1 MLHAVFA
8 AQVTGLDAVP
18 IRVEVDITPGLHIF
32 SLVGL
37 ADKEVQESRE
47 RISAAIKNIGAIA
60 PHKKAQRVI
69 VNLAPA
75 DLKKE
80 GPAFDLPI
88 ALTYLLASGQA
99 QFDPAGK
106 FFVGE
111 LGLDGSIRPIRGALA
126 IAAAAKNHGAQEL
139 FVPLGNGREAA
150 LISGLTIYE
159 VKNLADLLLHLE
171 ERVLL
176 EPLPPTTLEEPP
188 AQNDDLADIRG
199 QESAKRALEIAAAG
213 GHNLIFTGPPGTGKT
228 LLAKAL
234 ASILPPLS
242 LGEPIDVLTIYSVA
256 GLTRSDAGL
265 SIRRPFRHPHHTAS
279 SIAIIGGGTNPRPGE
294 ISLAHRGVLFLD
306 EFPEFQRPV
315 LEALRE
321 PLEERRVTVS
331 RMQGVVTYPADYI
344 LVAAMNPC
352 SCGNLGNPR
361 ANCVCTPGAIMKY
374 QRRVSGPLMD
384 RIDLHATV
392 PNLTYEKLE
401 TGSAGES
408 SAKARERVIG
418 ARKIQVERLKDEKI
432 LKNSEMGV
440 RQVKKFA
447 APDDVAKSI
456 LRNAVDKYALSARG
470 YHRLLKVARTIADL
484 AGDKTIN
491 QRHVL
496 EALQYRRAQEM

>member
-99 QFDPAGK
+99 QFNPAGK

-111 LGLDGSIRPIRGALA
+111 LGLDGSIRPVRGALA

-139 FVPLGNGREAA
+139 FVPFGNGREAA
-150 LISGLTIYE
+150 LISDLAIYE

-199 QESAKRALEIAAAG
+199 QESAKRALEIAATG

-242 LGEPIDVLTIYSVA
+242 LGEAIDVLTIYSVA

-331 RMQGVVTYPADYI
+331 RIQSTVSYPADFI

-352 SCGNLGNPR
+352 PCGNLGNPR
-361 ANCVCTPGAIMKY
+361 VLCVCTPGNISKY
-374 QRRVSGPLMD
+374 QRKVSGPVLD
-384 RIDLHATV
+384 RIDLHVVV
-392 PNLTYEKLE
+392 PNIGYDKLE
-401 TGSAGES
+401 SGPAGES
-408 SAKARERVIG
+408 SEAVRERVAKARE
-418 ARKIQVERLKDEKI
+418 IQRTRFQDEGI

-447 APDDVAKSI
+447 APDDAAKTI

-470 YHRLLKVARTIADL
+470 YHRLLKVARTIADM
-484 AGDKTIN
+484 AGEETIS
-491 QRHVL
+491 QEHVL
-496 EALQYRRAQEM
+496 EALRYRQAQEV